1 MNSFD
6 QQTVK
11 DLEFSTIREW
21 LVAYAIGET
30 TTQRLMKL
38 IPSNRFTDV
47 KLELDRVNEFL
58 SIRTEGE
65 IFPALDFQELLI
77 EIKLLPIK
85 NAVLSQDGFA
95 RLTTASHI
103 CNSIIFFFD
112 KREKEYPL
120 LSDLLK
126 DAYYSTEI
134 IDSIEKVFDRRG
146 LVKDDASPFLFEIR
160 QQLKVVKNQLN
171 KN

>member
-6 QQTVK
+6 EQTVK
-11 DLEFSTIREW
+11 DLEFSIIREW

-85 NAVLSQDGFA
+85 NAVLSQD
-95 RLTTASHI
+95 
-103 CNSIIFFFD
+103 
-112 KREKEYPL
+112 
-120 LSDLLK
+120 
-126 DAYYSTEI
+126 
-134 IDSIEKVFDRRG
+134 
-146 LVKDDASPFLFEIR
+146 
-160 QQLKVVKNQLN
+160 
-171 KN
+171 